1 MLASCGVIID
11 RGTLGAWVTVVQGI
25 IFVICVLQAVSSRLK
40 LSFPIVLVLAGALAF
55 RVWGVELMR
64 AALRRRGVRVAGI
77 GGGPGT
83 GTGSGRTHGPIVP
96 CSRGPAQSW
105 EPEDMLDVRVMVVP
119 PGPGRRPPGRPETRM

>member
-1 MLASCGVIID
+1 MRFEIARALH
-11 RGTLGAWVTVVQGI
+11 RGPALERSLWLLFTDGEEMGLLGAQ
-25 IFVICVLQAVSSRLK
+25 
-40 LSFPIVLVLAGALAF
+40 ALAKE
-55 RVWGVELMR
+55 RELLRKIGLIVNVE
-64 AALRRRGVRVAGI
+64 ARGVRVAGI

-119 PGPGRRPPGRPETRM
+119 PGPGWRPPGRPETRM